1 MEKAKLFIDEDVHDR
16 LASVLRSL
24 GYDAINARESKRK
37 GKTDIEQLQF
47 AISQGRLIFSFNLVD
62 YEKLAIE
69 FFKNRIEHFGII
81 VSPQRSFTETLSRLV
96 KVLNEIPVADFKNQ
110 LIYI

>member
-16 LASVLRSL
+16 LA
-24 GYDAINARESKRK
+24 A
-37 GKTDIEQLQF
+37 
-47 AISQGRLIFSFNLVD
+47 
-62 YEKLAIE
+62 EKLAIE
-69 FFKNRIEHFGII
+69 FFKNRIEHSGII

>member
-47 AISQGRLIFSFNLVD
+47 AISQGRLIFSF
-62 YEKLAIE
+62 EKLAIE